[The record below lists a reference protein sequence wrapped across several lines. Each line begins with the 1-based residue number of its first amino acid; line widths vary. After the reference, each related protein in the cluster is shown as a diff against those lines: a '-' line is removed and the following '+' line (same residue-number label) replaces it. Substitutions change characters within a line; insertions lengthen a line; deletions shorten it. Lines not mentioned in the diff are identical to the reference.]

1 MPIDLYRNSNVYNMI
16 AEGEIAQILS
26 KFSTEYIMDVIDS
39 NIRNRFSYNP
49 ALSNPNIINSY
60 EMNFKGMLS
69 SFPNDAD
76 NIMSIRQDTYLTII
90 NKICSSFNLQYIG
103 DQPDCYTLAYNLYDL
118 FVSGYSRNII
128 NFFARYIYIHGNE
141 IYHNMGLD
149 KYKKSKDS
157 TTNYMRKVLDD
168 SRNIEAAVYIAR
180 IKDVIYYISGF
191 DIDFYTFLSF
201 NYPKEVCDFLY
212 SNIAPMGNI
221 FKDEFCN
228 VLNSPSILTEI
239 RIAIQNLLIQ
249 NMTQNV
255 PQQDEQPLE
264 LDEDN
269 INNEGEE

>member
-249 NMTQNV
+249 NMSQNV

-264 LDEDN
+264 PDEDN
-269 INNEGEE
+269 IDNEGEE

>member
-149 KYKKSKDS
+149 KYRKSKDS

-239 RIAIQNLLIQ
+239 RISIQNLLMQ
-249 NMTQNV
+249 NMVQNV
-255 PQQDEQPLE
+255 QQQDEQPLE
-264 LDEDN
+264 SEEDN
-269 INNEGEE
+269 IDSEGEE

>member
-128 NFFARYIYIHGNE
+128 NFFA
-141 IYHNMGLD
+141 
-149 KYKKSKDS
+149 
-157 TTNYMRKVLDD
+157 
-168 SRNIEAAVYIAR
+168 
-180 IKDVIYYISGF
+180 
-191 DIDFYTFLSF
+191 
-201 NYPKEVCDFLY
+201 
-212 SNIAPMGNI
+212 
-221 FKDEFCN
+221 
-228 VLNSPSILTEI
+228 
-239 RIAIQNLLIQ
+239 IAILQTLKQILL
-249 NMTQNV
+249 
-255 PQQDEQPLE
+255 
-264 LDEDN
+264 
-269 INNEGEE
+269 GAAAH

>member
-239 RIAIQNLLIQ
+239 RIAIQNLLMQ

-255 PQQDEQPLE
+255 QQQDEQPLE
-264 LDEDN
+264 PDEDN
-269 INNEGEE
+269 IDNEGEE

>member
-16 AEGEIAQILS
+16 AEGEVAEILS
-26 KFSTEYIMDVIDS
+26 NFSTSYVMNVIDS

-49 ALSNPNIINSY
+49 TLSNPNIVNSY

-69 SFPNDAD
+69 TFPNDAD
-76 NIMSIRQDTYLTII
+76 NIMSIRQETYLTII
-90 NKICSSFNLQYIG
+90 NKICSSFNMQYIG
-103 DQPDCYTLAYNLYDL
+103 DQPDCYILAYNLYDL

-128 NFFARYIYIHGNE
+128 NFFARYIYIYKNE
-141 IYHNMGLD
+141 IYNNMGLD

-157 TTNYMRKVLDD
+157 ITNYMRKVFDN
-168 SRNIEAAVYIAR
+168 SKNIDVIIAR
-180 IKDVIYYISGF
+180 IRDVIYYISGF

-201 NYPKEVCDFLY
+201 NYPKEMCDFLY

-228 VLNSPSILTEI
+228 VINNPAILTEI

-249 NMTQNV
+249 DSSNQEFV
-255 PQQDEQPLE
+255 QQQEQEDEPEQPT
-264 LDEDN
+264 DFDS
-269 INNEGEE
+269 EGE

>member
-1 MPIDLYRNSNVYNMI
+1 
-16 AEGEIAQILS
+16 
-26 KFSTEYIMDVIDS
+26 
-39 NIRNRFSYNP
+39 
-49 ALSNPNIINSY
+49 
-60 EMNFKGMLS
+60 
-69 SFPNDAD
+69 
-76 NIMSIRQDTYLTII
+76 MSIRQDTYLTII

-149 KYKKSKDS
+149 KYRKSKDS

-201 NYPKEVCDFLY
+201 NYPKEV
-212 SNIAPMGNI
+212 
-221 FKDEFCN
+221 
-228 VLNSPSILTEI
+228 
-239 RIAIQNLLIQ
+239 
-249 NMTQNV
+249 
-255 PQQDEQPLE
+255 
-264 LDEDN
+264 
-269 INNEGEE
+269 

>member
-157 TTNYMRKVLDD
+157 TTNYMRKILDD

-239 RIAIQNLLIQ
+239 RIAIQNLLMQ
-249 NMTQNV
+249 NMVQNV

-264 LDEDN
+264 PDEDN
-269 INNEGEE
+269 IDNEGEE

>member
-149 KYKKSKDS
+149 KYRKSKDS

-239 RIAIQNLLIQ
+239 RISIQNLLMQ
-249 NMTQNV
+249 NMVQNV
-255 PQQDEQPLE
+255 QQQDEQPLE
-264 LDEDN
+264 PDEDN
-269 INNEGEE
+269 IDSEGEE

>member
-149 KYKKSKDS
+149 KYRKSKDS

-228 VLNSPSILTEI
+228 VLNNPSILTEI
-239 RIAIQNLLIQ
+239 RISIQNLLMQ
-249 NMTQNV
+249 NMVQNV
-255 PQQDEQPLE
+255 QQQDEQPLE
-264 LDEDN
+264 SEEDN
-269 INNEGEE
+269 IDSEGEK

>member
-149 KYKKSKDS
+149 KYRKSKDS

-239 RIAIQNLLIQ
+239 RISIQNLLMQ
-249 NMTQNV
+249 NTVQNV
-255 PQQDEQPLE
+255 QQQDEHPLE
-264 LDEDN
+264 SKEDN
-269 INNEGEE
+269 IDSEGEE

>member
-149 KYKKSKDS
+149 KYRKSKDS

-228 VLNSPSILTEI
+228 VLNNPSILTEI
-239 RIAIQNLLIQ
+239 RISIQNLLMQ
-249 NMTQNV
+249 NMVQNV
-255 PQQDEQPLE
+255 QQQDEQPLE
-264 LDEDN
+264 PDEDN
-269 INNEGEE
+269 IDSEGEE